1 MTDSELKQKVLE
13 NTWQRWLERPFGAFF
28 MSFFKEGLSRRV
40 MRQTG
45 VDAEYPMYVFERSAW
60 YISHEVAN
68 EFNEQLKTYLKNGGS
83 IFAVTEQCLRHYE
96 EHKQKIGEL
105 ITSDIDVTEKA
116 KIIKDILSL
125 TTSYIWLAHGFED
138 IYNEILQ
145 REVPK
150 YVSGDIDKFIGDMS
164 FPVKKNAHALMEEA
178 LARGDDL
185 ELVQKEFGWIK
196 SRDGFADGFTVEEM
210 GELREQM
217 KDKKIEDT
225 KIKDSIQIPSELS
238 ELAREVQE
246 LVYFRTLRTDVL
258 YELLYL
264 SRPILT
270 ELAAR
275 YALAFKDL
283 RDYSIHDLIGGTPK
297 KYQRE
302 IACACY
308 RGEYLAFFDEPI
320 IPVEQ
325 DSSQVVKGMV
335 AFKGK
340 VQGIAKIVKT
350 VEELDKVKDG
360 DILVTQM
367 TFPSF
372 IMAMKRAAGFVTDE
386 GGITCHAAIVAR
398 EMKKPCIIG
407 TKNATMVLKDG
418 DRVEVDS
425 VTGQVI
431 VLPVIN

>member
-1 MTDSELKQKVLE
+1 MLPNELKQKVLQY
-13 NTWQRWLERPFGAFF
+13 TWERWLERPFGAFF

-60 YISHEVAN
+60 YVSHEVAN
-68 EFNEQLKTYLKNGGS
+68 EFNAQLKKYLNDGGS

-96 EHKQKIGEL
+96 EHKQKIAEL
-105 ITSDIDVTEKA
+105 ITSDIDVIEKA
-116 KIIKDILSL
+116 KMVKDILSL

-138 IYNEILQ
+138 IYHEILQ
-145 REVPK
+145 HEVPK
-150 YVSGDIDKFIGDMS
+150 YITDDIDKFIGDMS
-164 FPVKKNAHALMEEA
+164 FPIKKNAHTLMEEA
-178 LARGDDL
+178 LQRGDDL
-185 ELVQKEFGWIK
+185 EKVRKEFGWIK
-196 SRDGFADGFTVEEM
+196 SRDGFADGFMIEEM
-210 GELREQM
+210 GELQKQLQNTIHTER
-217 KDKKIEDT
+217 D
-225 KIKDSIQIPSELS
+225 KIKIPTGLS
-238 ELAREVQE
+238 DLAKEVQE

-264 SRPILT
+264 SRPILI

-275 YALAFKDL
+275 FNLTFKDL
-283 RDYSIHDLIGGTPK
+283 RDYSIHDLIDGTPK
-297 KYQRE
+297 QYPRE

-320 IPVEQ
+320 IPIDQ
-325 DSSQVVKGMV
+325 SSSQVIKGMI

-350 VEELDKVKDG
+350 VEELDKVNDG

-407 TKNATMVLKDG
+407 TKNATKILHDG
-418 DRVEVDS
+418 DMIEVDAERGS
-425 VTGQVI
+425 VKKI
-431 VLPVIN
+431 YVL